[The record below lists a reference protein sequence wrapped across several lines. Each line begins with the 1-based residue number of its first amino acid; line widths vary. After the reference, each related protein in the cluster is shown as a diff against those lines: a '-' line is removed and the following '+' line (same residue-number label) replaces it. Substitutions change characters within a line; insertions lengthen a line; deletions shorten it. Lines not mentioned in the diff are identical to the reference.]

1 MARDAVGKDH
11 MYRELTMTD
20 VREVLRRWQAQQSIK
35 SIARGTRIDRKTV
48 RRYIEMAEQIG
59 IEKATELSD
68 AVVHEIAQSVQ
79 SRLLPEPSEA
89 WRAVEPHRAKLE
101 KWIAE
106 DLRMSRMH
114 ALLVRDGAEIK
125 YATLRRYAMREL
137 GWRKKQS
144 TVRLVDPPAGQEA
157 QIDFAEMSRVIDS
170 ESGRTRRLWVL
181 IVTLSASRY
190 SFVWP
195 TFAQTTHAVIEGLEA
210 AWKFF
215 GAMPKTLVPDNATSM
230 IVGTDPTSPRLQE
243 VFAEYTQARGIFA
256 DPARVRKPRDKA
268 KVERNVTYVR
278 DGWFAGETTCKTIS
292 DWRRSAEAWSRDI
305 AGARIHGSTRKVPRE
320 EYELIEKAAMLAAPT
335 VPFDV
340 PSFADAKVHPDH
352 HVQIARA
359 LYSVPTMYLG
369 KRVRVRI
376 DSKIVR
382 IYLGTEL
389 IKMHPRQQPGGRATD
404 PNDYPAGKSI
414 YALRNVDALK
424 RKARERGDHIGEY
437 AERLLGGP
445 LPWTQMRA
453 AYALLS
459 LCDKYS
465 DGAVESVC
473 QSALALDCVDVNRIG
488 RMLKLGLG
496 RSTTSVGTNVVQLRL
511 PAPRARFERGDDH
524 FRTRATK
531 EDSQ

>member
-1 MARDAVGKDH
+1 

-35 SIARGTRIDRKTV
+35 AIARGTRIDRKTV
-48 RRYIEMAEQIG
+48 RRYIEMAQKLGVERDV
-59 IEKATELSD
+59 ELTD

-79 SRLLPEPSEA
+79 ARPLAEPSEA
-89 WRAVEPHRAKLE
+89 WQAVEPHRAQIE
-101 KWIAE
+101 KWIE
-106 DLRMSRMH
+106 QGLRMSRMH
-114 ALLVRDGAEIK
+114 ALLVRDGADVT

-137 GWRKKQS
+137 AWHKPS
-144 TVRLVDPPAGQEA
+144 VTVRLADPPAGQEA
-157 QIDFAEMSRVIDS
+157 QIDFAEMGRVVDALD
-170 ESGRTRRLWVL
+170 GRARRLWVL
-181 IVTLSASRY
+181 IVTLAASRH

-195 TFAQTTHAVIEGLEA
+195 TFAQTTQAVIEGLEA

-215 GAMPKTLVPDNATSM
+215 DGMPKTLVPDNTSAM
-230 IVGTDPTSPRLQE
+230 VVGAHPTSPKLND
-243 VFAEYTQARGIFA
+243 VFAEYTQARGIFV

-268 KVERNVTYVR
+268 KVERNVTYTR
-278 DGWFAGETTCKTIS
+278 DGWFAGETACKSIG
-292 DWRRSAEAWSRDI
+292 DWRRSAEMWCRDV
-305 AGARIHGSTRKVPRE
+305 AGARIHGTTRKVPRD
-320 EYELIEKAAMLAAPT
+320 EYALVEKAAMLAAPT
-335 VPFDV
+335 MPFDI

-352 HVQIARA
+352 HIQVARA

-376 DSKIVR
+376 DSKTVR
-382 IYLGTEL
+382 IYLATEL
-389 IKMHPRQQPGGRATD
+389 IKSHARQEPGGRATD

-414 YALRNVDALK
+414 YALRSVDALK
-424 RKARERGDHIGEY
+424 KKALERGTHVGEY

-459 LCDKYS
+459 LCDKYG

-473 QSALALDCVDVNRIG
+473 QTALALDCVDVKRIS

-496 RSTTSVGTNVVQLRL
+496 RSKTPRGDNVVQLRL
-511 PAPRARFERGDDH
+511 PASRSRFERSDDH
-524 FRTRATK
+524 FRTRK
-531 EDSQ
+531 EESQ